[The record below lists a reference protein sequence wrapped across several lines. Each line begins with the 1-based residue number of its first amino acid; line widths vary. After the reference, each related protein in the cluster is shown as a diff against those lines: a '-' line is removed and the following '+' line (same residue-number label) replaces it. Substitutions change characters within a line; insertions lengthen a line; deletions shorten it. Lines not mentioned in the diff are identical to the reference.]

1 MKRAVLLFM
10 GIVVAGTY
18 LWPGLREIGL
28 VAFPG
33 DLVTEV
39 RGYRLHVPIGLSL
52 LITAAIYGAW
62 RLLEPRR

>member
-1 MKRAVLLFM
+1 MFVVV
-10 GIVVAGTY
+10 VVAGTY
-18 LWPGLREIGL
+18 LWPWLREIGL
-28 VAFPG
+28 VRFPG